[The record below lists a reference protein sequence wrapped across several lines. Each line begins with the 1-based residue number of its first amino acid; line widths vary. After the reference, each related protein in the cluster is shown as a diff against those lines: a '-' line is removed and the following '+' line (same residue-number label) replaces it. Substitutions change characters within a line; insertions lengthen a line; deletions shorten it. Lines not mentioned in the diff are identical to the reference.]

1 MRPDLLL
8 NYITD
13 IIMPG
18 LSGRWR
24 IFVGQ
29 AIFAIYSLDMDA
41 NVIVRFTRGLTYT
54 RSVES

>member
-1 MRPDLLL
+1 
-8 NYITD
+8 
-13 IIMPG
+13 MPG

-41 NVIVRFTRGLTYT
+41 NVIVGFTRGLAYT
-54 RSVES
+54 RSVESQTGGYIDK